1 MCAHLTLFAGPALSV
16 AVAVWLEAL
25 VGCGPSLGVPQCP
38 LHRGRLLCS
47 LQAGF
52 AAAVGDSSAFARSS
66 HWASKE
72 AYEDGAVCLSAPA
85 CSQAANVGDSSAFF
99 IDPATGQSRELT
111 EDHRLTNP
119 RERQRLQ
126 DMGIQVGGHWP

>member
-1 MCAHLTLFAGPALSV
+1 MPC
-16 AVAVWLEAL
+16 
-25 VGCGPSLGVPQCP
+25 
-38 LHRGRLLCS
+38 
-47 LQAGF
+47 
-52 AAAVGDSSAFARSS
+52 
-66 HWASKE
+66 
-72 AYEDGAVCLSAPA
+72 CL
-85 CSQAANVGDSSAFF
+85 QAANVGDSSAFF

>member
-1 MCAHLTLFAGPALSV
+1 MPLVRDPRGLRALTG
-16 AVAVWLEAL
+16 
-25 VGCGPSLGVPQCP
+25 
-38 LHRGRLLCS
+38 
-47 LQAGF
+47 
-52 AAAVGDSSAFARSS
+52 
-66 HWASKE
+66 
-72 AYEDGAVCLSAPA
+72 SAPLP
-85 CSQAANVGDSSAFF
+85 CCLQAANVGDSSAFF